1 MQTVL
6 ITGGTGMIGQAL
18 TTHLCAQGYQVIIVS
33 RSNPKQITPGLSYV
47 QWDIKKEIMD
57 ISALQKADI
66 IVHLAGAGVAD
77 KRWSVKRKK
86 EILDSRVD
94 AGNFLVKL
102 LSTHTHKVKT
112 IISAS
117 AIGWYGPDTPQSLV
131 QGFQETDTLDHSFLG
146 NTCNSWEQSVQPLVA
161 LGIRLITLRIGIVL
175 NPKGGALLEFIKP
188 AKFGLATILGNG
200 KQMIS
205 WIHQTDLCRM
215 IQYVIENESTKG
227 VFNAVSPHPVSN
239 KELVKEVAGQMHSF
253 YIPILVPSIMLKIIL
268 GEMSIEVLKSAKVSS
283 RKIQSQGFQF
293 SFPHIKEAIQ
303 NLLSVNF

>member
-6 ITGGTGMIGQAL
+6 ITGGTGMVGQAL
-18 TTHLCAQGYQVIIVS
+18 TTHLLAQGYQVIIVS
-33 RSNPKQITPGLSYV
+33 RSNPNKRIPGVFYA
-47 QWDIKKEIMD
+47 QWDIAKEIMD

-102 LSTHTHKVKT
+102 LSTHAHKVKT
-112 IISAS
+112 VISAS
-117 AIGWYGPDTPQSLV
+117 AIGWYGPDTPQSLQ

-146 NTCNSWEQSVQPLVA
+146 NTCNSWEQSVQPLVT

-188 AKFGLATILGNG
+188 AKFGVATILGSG
-200 KQMIS
+200 KQVIS

-215 IQYVIENESTKG
+215 IQFGIENESMKG
-227 VFNAVSPHPVSN
+227 IYNAVSPHPVSN
-239 KELVKEVAGQMHSF
+239 KELVKVLAGQLHSF
-253 YIPILVPSIMLKIIL
+253 YISIPVPSILLKIML
-268 GEMSIEVLKSAKVSS
+268 GEMSVEVLKSAKVSS
-283 RKIQSQGFQF
+283 LKIQSQGFQF
-293 SFPHIKEAIQ
+293 SFPHIKEALQ
-303 NLLSVNF
+303 NLLSINS